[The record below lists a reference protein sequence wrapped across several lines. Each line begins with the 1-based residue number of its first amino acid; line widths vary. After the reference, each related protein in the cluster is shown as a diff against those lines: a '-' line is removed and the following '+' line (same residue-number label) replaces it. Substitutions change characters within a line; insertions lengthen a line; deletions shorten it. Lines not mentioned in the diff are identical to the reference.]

1 MSIMSKP
8 TLFRPVTIG
17 LRTNKK
23 SDYRARVALG
33 SRLDWEPMAGR
44 LDWPAI
50 EGCDEFH
57 VRVRYAEY
65 VETRKKS
72 VHKAYDGRKDYRRVP
87 NGRGFCRTI
96 CKVQRGRGD
105 HVVRIKYADGRI
117 VEQIITAEQVVPTVR
132 LFVSAQYIRRGL
144 DVQIRT
150 CITKDTVRMIV
161 RPVGI

>member
-1 MSIMSKP
+1 MSTVVKS

-17 LRTNKK
+17 LRTDKK
-23 SDYRARVALG
+23 ADYKTRVALG

-44 LDWPAI
+44 LDWAAI
-50 EGCDEFH
+50 EDCDEFH

-72 VHKAYDGRKDYRRVP
+72 EHKAYNGRKDYRRVP
-87 NGRGFCRTI
+87 DGRGFCRTI
-96 CKVQRGRGD
+96 CKVRHGRGD
-105 HVVRIKYADGRI
+105 HVVRIRYADGRI
-117 VEQIITAEQVVPTVR
+117 AEQIIPAEQVIPTVR

-144 DVQIRT
+144 DMKIWAR
-150 CITKDTVRMIV
+150 ITKDTVRMIV